1 MFLDLVHNQKRLDR
15 IISSVLCVLCTVFCF
30 NVLEGT
36 WQLAQ
41 FHLHW
46 SMQNETGSEH
56 TINGMAYPAEVPQV
70 FLNVKLS
77 LSDATF
83 TICTFNSRA
92 DPD

>member
-56 TINGMAYPAEVPQV
+56 TIKGMAYPAEVPQV
-70 FLNVKLS
+70 FLNVKFS